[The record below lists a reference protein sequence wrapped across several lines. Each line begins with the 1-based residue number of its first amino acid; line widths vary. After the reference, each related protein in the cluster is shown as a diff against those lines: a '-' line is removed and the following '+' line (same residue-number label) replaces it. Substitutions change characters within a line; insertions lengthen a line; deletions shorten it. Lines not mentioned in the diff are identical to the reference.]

1 MKLDK
6 LKKIFARN
14 KLDVR
19 DRQEIATSFIT
30 VPVLGV
36 GSITYPPF
44 NLTPEQSETI
54 TVEYPENAV
63 SDPEYLQS
71 LFTAPLNVGT
81 HELNTKES
89 NKYVDGW
96 VVDAWYDNKTKQA
109 VIKAIVI
116 GQAEIDYIKK
126 HKDDQGFGA
135 SGFIS
140 FDKYDKAENGN
151 IILEK
156 ITNQHIAITENVRDP
171 NLKIRA
177 MNSTVQPVNRNVN
190 QNLIS
195 DSVADNDKKVSNN
208 NSKLNNTGG
217 SDMEP
222 SEVKEI
228 VRSIL
233 DEKSSS
239 ETANA
244 EMEGMKEEI
253 SSIKN
258 AVNEL
263 KEMYKPKDEPEPDP
277 KVENQEELG
286 TEKEDNKPKTED
298 ELAELAAANAFI
310 SDSLL
315 SEIAEK
321 TGLTF
326 EQKPKLIDMARI
338 LGLKERKPV
347 EILTAVNAF
356 VKPDSGDINNQK
368 KFSGDILSLL

>member
-1 MKLDK
+1 MKIDK

-14 KLDVR
+14 KIDVR

-36 GSITYPPF
+36 GPITYPPF
-44 NLTPEQSETI
+44 NLTPEQSETV
-54 TVEYPENAV
+54 TFDYTESAV

-71 LFTAPLNVGT
+71 LFTSPLNVGT
-81 HELNTKES
+81 HELNTGES

-96 VVDAWYDNKTKQA
+96 VIDAWYDKETKQA
-109 VIKAIVI
+109 VVKAVII

-126 HKDDQGFGA
+126 HKDDNGFGA

-140 FDKYDKAENGN
+140 FDKYSVAEDGN
-151 IILEK
+151 RILEK

-177 MNSTVQPVNRNVN
+177 MNSTVRPVNRNVD
-190 QNLIS
+190 QNLVS
-195 DSVADNDKKVSNN
+195 DSVADNDKKASNTN
-208 NSKLNNTGG
+208 NKNNIGG

-228 VRSIL
+228 VKGLL
-233 DEKSSS
+233 DERQSS
-239 ETANA
+239 ETTNA

-263 KEMYKPKDEPEPDP
+263 KEMYKPKEEPST
-277 KVENQEELG
+277 KAENQDPPEAK
-286 TEKEDNKPKTED
+286 TEKEENKPKTED

-310 SDSLL
+310 GDSLL

-326 EQKPKLIDMARI
+326 EQKPKLIDIARI
-338 LGLKERKPV
+338 LELKQRKPV
-347 EILTAVNAF
+347 EILAAVNAF
-356 VKPDSGDINNQK
+356 IKSDSVEENR
-368 KFSGDILSLL
+368 KFSGDVLGLM

>member
-14 KLDVR
+14 KVDARNKV
-19 DRQEIATSFIT
+19 IATSFIT

-44 NLTPEQSETI
+44 NLTPEQSETV

-63 SDPEYLQS
+63 SDPDYLQG
-71 LFTAPLNVGT
+71 LFTSPLNVGT
-81 HELNTKES
+81 HELNTRED

-96 VVDAWYDNKTKQA
+96 VIDAWYDTETKQA
-109 VIKAIVI
+109 VVKAVII
-116 GQAEIDYIKK
+116 GQAEIDYIKN
-126 HKDDQGFGA
+126 HKNENGFGA

-140 FDKYDKAENGN
+140 FDKFNTAENGN

-177 MNSTVQPVNRNVN
+177 MNSTVRPVNRNVN
-190 QNLIS
+190 QNLVS
-195 DSVADNDKKVSNN
+195 DSVADLDKTASNN
-208 NSKLNNTGG
+208 NNLDNKGG

-228 VRSIL
+228 VKGIL
-233 DEKSSS
+233 DERQSG
-239 ETANA
+239 EVANA

-258 AVNEL
+258 AVNEIKEAL
-263 KEMYKPKDEPEPDP
+263 KPDEKKPEEKSDAVNQE
-277 KVENQEELG
+277 KVETEE
-286 TEKEDNKPKTED
+286 KNKPKTDD

-310 SDSLL
+310 NDDLL
-315 SEIAEK
+315 SKVADK

-326 EQKPKLIDMARI
+326 EQKPKLLDLALI
-338 LGLKERKPV
+338 LGLKQKKPV
-347 EILTAVNAF
+347 EIIAAVNAY
-356 VKPDSGDINNQK
+356 VKTEETEQ
-368 KFSGDILSLL
+368 KFSGDILSQM